1 MDHEWIHQVM
11 SHCFKP
17 PRRFLQPQS
26 AAFCFFLFFF
36 IFLWK
41 TLSEIHC
48 PEKLTFTVLWYLHI
62 TVIFAFS
69 MERRFP
75 SVFPKKNKKLKIPQK
90 KKKNLARI
98 HRYENRRKHVRFW
111 SSVFMSQRWPVRPAL
126 GASTPKIHLWLRSQS
141 NSAHVAHSGMPF
153 TEQAGLYGITI
164 EPPSKI
170 ETLLGK
176 IHVYLKT
183 PEGDTFPEKARL
195 WERMRIQ
202 SFEYSFKLPYIP

>member
-1 MDHEWIHQVM
+1 MDSSSDVSLFQTPT
-11 SHCFKP
+11 SFS
-17 PRRFLQPQS
+17 QPQR

-36 IFLWK
+36 KSFLWK

-48 PEKLTFTVLWYLHI
+48 PEKLTFTVLWYFHI

-75 SVFPKKNKKLKIPQK
+75 SVFKKNKKLKTTK

-141 NSAHVAHSGMPF
+141 NSAHVAHFGMTF
-153 TEQAGLYGITI
+153 TEQAGLYGIVI

-183 PEGDTFPEKARL
+183 PDGDTFPEKARL

-202 SFEYSFKLPYIP
+202 SFEFCSRV